1 MPTSRKKLPLLLRL
15 LFPSSLP
22 KLSCLF
28 PFAFYPRI
36 DISALFP
43 LHFCGAMA
51 PGVECLLLGKGVMET
66 VGQSE
71 HLVSIALRPGTVLGA
86 LWLCTDSR
94 QQSQEGSTTILLI
107 MVYYLLPLLKE
118 APQCRGSGAQVI

>member
-1 MPTSRKKLPLLLRL
+1 MPTSRKKLLLRLRL

-28 PFAFYPRI
+28 SFDFYPRI
-36 DISALFP
+36 DTSGLFP
-43 LHFCGAMA
+43 LPFCGAMA

-71 HLVSIALRPGTVLGA
+71 HLVSIALGPGTVLGA
-86 LWLCTDSR
+86 LWLCTDSG
-94 QQSQEGSTTILLI
+94 QQSQEGSITILLV
-107 MVYYLLPLLKE
+107 MLYYLLPLPEKV
-118 APQCRGSGAQVI
+118 PQCRSSAAQVI